1 MRLPM
6 LLRDPVHDLVRFEA
20 EEEEII
26 PALLDTPEV
35 QRLRRIRQLGVTH
48 LVFPGAEH
56 SRFTHAI
63 GAAHVMV
70 RLIRRLREIHD
81 ELPFWQRLASDRA
94 RDALAAALLHDLG
107 HGPYSHLFEEAIP
120 GAPHH
125 ESWSLAIVRD
135 PGTRVHQVLA
145 ARDPGLPERVS
156 SLISGGEPGGP
167 GEPSGGAYPL
177 PYLAHAVSGT
187 VDVDRCDYL
196 LRDAH
201 MTGVRYGLFDLDW
214 LLRSIR
220 FSPPGGGVAGA
231 RDAGP
236 RLAIDGMKGLPAIE
250 GFFLARRFMF
260 EQVYLHKATRA
271 AEVLI
276 KAIFARAA
284 RVLED
289 GTQLPFVP
297 EAIRLAS
304 RGAPVPLGAYLD
316 LDDVVVGA
324 AFAAWE
330 SCGDPVLADLCRR
343 LRHRRLGKTI
353 AIYEAGGAGD
363 EEAAIA
369 RVVGAARERTLAA
382 GLDPDLHVY
391 VDVAEDGG
399 ALGDGAEGAPSPL
412 EVVFGDLR
420 ARPLTQVSPMLASLR
435 NTPIRR
441 VRVVV
446 PPEIRDELATALRGA
461 PLSPR

>member
-1 MRLPM
+1 MRPAM
-6 LLRDPVHDLVRFEA
+6 LLRDAVHDLVRFEA
-20 EEEEII
+20 EEEEIV

-63 GAAHVMV
+63 GAAHVMS
-70 RLIRRLREIHD
+70 RLVRRLREIDH
-81 ELPFWQRLASDRA
+81 ELPFWQRIASDRA

-120 GAPHH
+120 GAPRH

-145 ARDPGLPERVS
+145 ARDSSLPERVA
-156 SLISGGEPGGP
+156 SLISGGE
-167 GEPSGGAYPL
+167 GAPYPL

-187 VDVDRCDYL
+187 LDVDRCDYL

-201 MTGVRYGLFDLDW
+201 MTGVRYRLFDLDW

-220 FSPPGGGVAGA
+220 FSTL
-231 RDAGP
+231 DAANEAP

-284 RVLED
+284 RALED
-289 GTQLPFVP
+289 GTKLPFVP

-316 LDDVVVGA
+316 LDDVTVSA

-330 SCGDPVLADLCRR
+330 GCGDPVLADLCRR
-343 LRHRRLGKTI
+343 LRSRRLGKTI
-353 AIYEAGGAGD
+353 AVHDAPD
-363 EEAAIA
+363 EHAAIA
-369 RVVGAARERTLAA
+369 ALVEQARERTRAA
-382 GLDPDLHVY
+382 GLDPDAHVH

-399 ALGDGAEGAPSPL
+399 ALDDHDVEPL
-412 EVVFGDLR
+412 QVVFGDR
-420 ARPLTQVSPMLASLR
+420 QRSPLLEVSPMLRALR
-435 NTPIRR
+435 GAPLRR

-446 PPEIRDELATALRGA
+446 PAEIRDELATDPA
-461 PLSPR
+461 PSASTSR